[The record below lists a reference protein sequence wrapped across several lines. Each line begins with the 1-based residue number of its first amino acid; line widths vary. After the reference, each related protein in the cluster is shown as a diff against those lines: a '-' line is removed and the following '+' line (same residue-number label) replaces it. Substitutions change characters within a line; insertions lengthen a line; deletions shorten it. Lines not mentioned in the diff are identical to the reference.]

1 MDVILDAHLTLRGK
15 LFYITGEMVHIGGL
29 VVKRNSALLLTKS
42 RFPVNDCYEHYQFI
56 RRATAFL
63 VSVG

>member
-42 RFPVNDCYEHYQFI
+42 RFPVTIAMSIIN
-56 RRATAFL
+56 L
-63 VSVG
+63 